1 MSMAFDYTHHYFM
14 SSFNAYCI
22 YIENIKPLFTS
33 NMQIISFLFNS
44 PLLNKLS
51 NLPYYI
57 HNLYDINRLSTS
69 LIFLEYKN
77 KHGILITIE
86 DVNILHNLYKN
97 INIPIELIERICHI
111 LYAMAGPMSHKYS
124 ETNWLVYNNVRNE
137 LAQKWRKIICNMFY
151 VNMHLDVN
159 ANVNANVNVNAY
171 NEILPFT
178 LTKPHSMAV
187 FINDPNI
194 KSSDYKASL
203 FILHVAKK
211 LNYHTTVITPCKNF
225 NKIGSLFDDYISI
238 TFDNPINA
246 LKTRYKIAVFVNHV
260 ASYEFCASLK
270 YMPYDHNNPNIS
282 LIHGIGDLQIN
293 IMGNLISSGLD
304 LKHTNSI
311 FIVPEFEKNT
321 HYTEKIKQV
330 TGMGCTLPC
339 PMRTLNP
346 FTLNSTQINIIKTTI
361 KIACPLTANKINTF
375 MSKIIIQIN
384 EKFNTHLLNSI
395 DILNEKTGI
404 NLPPK
409 KILFKMHYGMLA
421 HSQLKNE
428 LDAIHFAPF
437 MNNYISTSDDIEQYN
452 LMIKTADLILCA
464 FPYTPFISAID
475 IIKNAIP
482 AIVLYDN
489 TRLSTSC
496 AGKIF
501 ELFNLNECICYSVE
515 ECIDKAMELILNSKL
530 REQIKLKM
538 QSIDYESVIKK
549 HNIELENSFEKILL
563 EF

>member
-1 MSMAFDYTHHYFM
+1 
-14 SSFNAYCI
+14 
-22 YIENIKPLFTS
+22 
-33 NMQIISFLFNS
+33 
-44 PLLNKLS
+44 
-51 NLPYYI
+51 
-57 HNLYDINRLSTS
+57 
-69 LIFLEYKN
+69 
-77 KHGILITIE
+77 
-86 DVNILHNLYKN
+86 
-97 INIPIELIERICHI
+97 
-111 LYAMAGPMSHKYS
+111 MAGPMSYKYS
-124 ETNWLVYNNVRNE
+124 ETNWLLYNKVRNE
-137 LAQKWRKIICNMFY
+137 LAQKWRKIICNMVY
-151 VNMHLDVN
+151 LNMHLDV
-159 ANVNANVNVNAY
+159 NVNVNAY

-187 FINDPNI
+187 FINDPNV

-211 LNYHTTVITPCKNF
+211 LNYYITVITPYKNF
-225 NKIGSLFDDYISI
+225 NKIGSLFDDYICI
-238 TFDNPINA
+238 TVDNPINA
-246 LKTRYKIAVFVNHV
+246 LKSRYKIAVFVNHIS
-260 ASYEFCASLK
+260 SYEFCASLK
-270 YMPYDHNNPNIS
+270 YIPCNHNQSDQYDPNIS

-304 LKHTNSI
+304 LKYTNSI

-330 TGMGCTLPC
+330 TGLGCTLPC
-339 PMRTLNP
+339 PMRIVNP
-346 FTLNSTQINIIKTTI
+346 FTLNSNQINIIKTTI

-384 EKFNTHLLNSI
+384 EKFNTYSI
-395 DILNEKTGI
+395 NEKTGT

-409 KILFKMHYGMLA
+409 KILFKMHYGTLT

-437 MNNYISTSDDIEQYN
+437 INNYISTSDDIEQYN

-482 AIVLYDN
+482 AIVLYDDS
-489 TRLSTSC
+489 RLSTSC

-501 ELFNLNECICYSVE
+501 ELFNLNECICYSAE
-515 ECIDKAMELILNSKL
+515 EYIDKAVELILNNKL

-563 EF
+563 EC